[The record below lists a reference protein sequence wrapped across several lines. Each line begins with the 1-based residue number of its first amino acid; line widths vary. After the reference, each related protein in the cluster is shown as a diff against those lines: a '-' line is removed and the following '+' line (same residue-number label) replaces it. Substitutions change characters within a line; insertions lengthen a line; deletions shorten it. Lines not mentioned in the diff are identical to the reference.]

1 MVSFKIDDDE
11 DEADKAGSK
20 AFAMEENAITVDE
33 QDAAEDVG

>member
-20 AFAMEENAITVDE
+20 ADGRECYHS
-33 QDAAEDVG
+33 GPRRRCGRRWL